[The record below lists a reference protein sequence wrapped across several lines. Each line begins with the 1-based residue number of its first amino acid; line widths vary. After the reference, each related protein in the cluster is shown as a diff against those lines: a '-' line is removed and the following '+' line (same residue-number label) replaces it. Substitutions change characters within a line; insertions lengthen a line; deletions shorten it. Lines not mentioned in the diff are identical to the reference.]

1 MRYIKYVVH
10 TTEEF
15 KEVLLAELA
24 EVGFDTFD
32 DSKPMRL
39 EAWVTEANHDAE
51 AVQFVLEQYAQ
62 WISQAEGPVTEPEKN
77 WNETWE
83 SQYEPVSIDAW
94 VHIRAPFHP
103 LPDSTFEH
111 GLEIMP
117 KMSFGTGHHGT
128 TAGIL
133 RTMSSIDFQG
143 KRVLDMGCGTG
154 VLGILAAKMGAEYVL
169 GIDIEPWAV
178 ENAIENAA
186 RNGVSMQ
193 VLEGGKELI
202 AGSFDVVLANINRN
216 IIIDQL
222 AIYAASTVSGGILV
236 CSGFYLQDVD
246 IIRENAAL
254 NGFEFKSVSNENQ
267 WANVVFSKI

>member
-1 MRYIKYVVH
+1 MRYLKYVLH
-10 TTEEF
+10 STEDF

-32 DSKPMRL
+32 DSKPSKL

-51 AVQFVLEQYAQ
+51 AVQFILERYAP
-62 WISQAEGPVTEPEKN
+62 WISKVEGPEVEPEKN

-83 SQYEPVSIDAW
+83 SQYEAVNIDGW

-103 LPDSTFEH
+103 IPTATFEH
-111 GLEIMP
+111 VLEIMP

-133 RTMSSIDFQG
+133 RTMSGLPFEG

-154 VLGILAAKMGAEYVL
+154 VLGILAAKMGASRVL

-178 ENAIENAA
+178 ENALENAE
-186 RNGVSMQ
+186 RNAVQME

-202 AGSFDVVLANINRN
+202 DGSFDVILANINRN
-216 IIIDQL
+216 IIVDQL
-222 AIYAASTVSGGILV
+222 PEYARVMEKGGILV
-236 CSGFYLQDVD
+236 CSGFYRQDVD

-254 NGFEFKSVSNENQ
+254 NGFAFVSEKNEDQ
-267 WANVVFSKI
+267 WANVVFSKA